1 MSDQNKQQLTEED
14 YLRKH
19 LENLENK
26 NNPNTSDN
34 SFQQPK
40 INVQVDN
47 SRTADLQYFAF
58 DVKEFPCGIFYPAG
72 STIQVRPAQVKE
84 IQAYSMVDDN
94 NFYDIVEKMNDMLAA
109 CVRVKYLDGTMG
121 SYLDIKDPDRF
132 YLIFLIRELTFQQG
146 TALTTNAVCTCSS
159 ELPIELKRENFKKF
173 ETPEKIVKYFDPQSL
188 SFRFTIKNGR
198 TFNLAPPTIG
208 LQKSFTDYIVKEN
221 NEKRKPNLSFL
232 KIIPFL
238 LYDRTSITID
248 GIKAKLTEYEKMDD
262 ISFQFLNSAVDKMT
276 FGIEKLKKNCGVCG
290 LEVHTDMIF
299 PDGPS
304 ALFVVHDAFDQFI
317 EE

>member
-1 MSDQNKQQLTEED
+1 MSQNEQMSEED
-14 YLRKH
+14 YLKRH
-19 LENLENK
+19 LQDLDEGKKAVEQKQMN
-26 NNPNTSDN
+26 SDIP
-34 SFQQPK
+34 FQQVE
-40 INVQVDN
+40 NVKV
-47 SRTADLQYFAF
+47 SDLQYFAF

-109 CVRVKYLDGTMG
+109 CVRIKYLDGTMG

-146 TALTTNAVCTCSS
+146 TALTTNASCTCSS
-159 ELPIELKRENFKKF
+159 ELSFELKRENFKKF

-198 TFNLAPPTIG
+198 TYNLAPPTIG

>member
-1 MSDQNKQQLTEED
+1 MSDQTNKQNLSEED

-19 LENLENK
+19 LESLENK
-26 NNPNTSDN
+26 NVSNEP

-58 DVKEFPCGIFYPAG
+58 DVREFPCGIFYPAG

-109 CVRVKYLDGTMG
+109 CVRIKYLDGSMG

-132 YLIFLIRELTFQQG
+132 YLIFLIRELTFQSG
-146 TALTTNAVCTCSS
+146 SALTTNTTCTCSS
-159 ELPIELKRENFKKF
+159 ELSIELKRENFKKYD
-173 ETPEKIVKYFDPQSL
+173 TPEKIIKYFDPQTL
-188 SFRFTIKNGR
+188 SFRFSVKNGR

-221 NEKRKPNLSFL
+221 NEKKKPNLSFL

-238 LYDRTSITID
+238 LYDRTSITIE
-248 GIKAKLTEYEKMDD
+248 GIKAKLLEYEKMDD

-276 FGIEKLKKNCGVCG
+276 FGIEKLKKNCPVCG